1 MTKKRFIKL
10 MMAQGYERNK
20 AVQVAKAVSSIGYS
34 YQEAHSLLLGPLGI
48 KKLVEA
54 AQHELNKFA
63 DFMSK
68 CVVPALCEW
77 CSRVV
82 EVFNG
87 AFSEFQNQESF
98 AVCQDPAEEGL
109 PGILENEEQV
119 E

>member
-20 AVQVAKAVSSIGYS
+20 AVQMAKAVSSIGYS

-48 KKLVEA
+48 QKLVEV
-54 AQHELNKFA
+54 AQQELNRFA
-63 DFMSK
+63 DFMNE

-77 CSRVV
+77 CARVV
-82 EVFNG
+82 EVFND
-87 AFSEFQNQESF
+87 AFSEFQSQGSF
-98 AVCQDPAEEGL
+98 AVCEDTAEEGL
-109 PGILENEEQV
+109 PGILEAEEPA